1 MKPYLFFLLT
11 LMTLIAVPLRAAD
24 KIELPPLHHLVGVKP
39 SDAINVPKKFTLGDE
54 GELICA
60 TCHGLKEIDKTPID
74 KVDTKTADFLVGGSY
89 RKITGFCYRCHDE
102 KKTQRDNI
110 HLMLDEHGA
119 IKKKQCEFCHEEVP
133 DREKVKSLK
142 EAKLRLPLTTIC
154 LGCHL
159 KDPHFNAVEHQVK
172 PAKDEMLKR
181 IEKNSQ
187 EQGIIVPLSDKQEV
201 VCVSCHSPH
210 QYGVIDPSKP
220 AGKQVQ
226 TKDLEKGVDYQPHP
240 WKAVVTADKLD
251 RLAEFNKQHDMKV
264 AFSYQR
270 IAQETLLRLPAKDG
284 QLCLVCHD
292 FKD

>member
-1 MKPYLFFLLT
+1 MFLLRCFCVML
-11 LMTLIAVPLRAAD
+11 LMQTQVFAAEEGP
-24 KIELPPLHHLVGVKP
+24 ELPPLHHLVGVKA
-39 SDAINVPKKFTLGDE
+39 SDDIHIPDEFKLGDDQ
-54 GELICA
+54 ELICA
-60 TCHGLKEIDKTPID
+60 TCHGLKDIDKTPVD
-74 KVDTKTADFLVGGSY
+74 EVDTESTDFLVGGGY
-89 RKITGFCYRCHDE
+89 RKITGFCYRCHEE
-102 KKTQRDNI
+102 KNTQRDNI
-110 HLMLDEHGA
+110 HLMLDENGD

-142 EAKLRLPLTTIC
+142 DAKLRLPLTTIC

-172 PAKDEMLKR
+172 PAKEEMLKR
-181 IEKNSQ
+181 IEKNSKQ
-187 EQGIIVPLSDKQEV
+187 QGIIVPLNEKNEV

-210 QYGVIDPSKP
+210 QYGVIDPNKP

-226 TKDLEKGVDYQPHP
+226 TDDLEVGVDYKPHP
-240 WKAVVTADKLD
+240 WNAVVTADKAD
-251 RLAEFNKQHDMKV
+251 RLAEFNQHHDMNV

-270 IAQETLLRLPAKDG
+270 IVQETLIRLPAKDG